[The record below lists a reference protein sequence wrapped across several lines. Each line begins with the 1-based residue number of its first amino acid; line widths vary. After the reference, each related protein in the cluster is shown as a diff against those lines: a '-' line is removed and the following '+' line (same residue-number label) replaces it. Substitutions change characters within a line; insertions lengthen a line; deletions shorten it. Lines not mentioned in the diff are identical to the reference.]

1 MIDTKKVE
9 KHNKNNTLNLES
21 FSIIP
26 VNQHSDAGF
35 HERSDDVDG
44 GDLQVEQLVLENTV
58 AETETF
64 AMRVSP
70 VQTESSTKMS

>member
-9 KHNKNNTLNLES
+9 KHNKNSTLNLES

-26 VNQHSDAGF
+26 VNKHSDAGF

-44 GDLQVEQLVLENTV
+44 RDLQVEQLVLENTV

-64 AMRVSP
+64 AMRVSH